1 MSHNKRWVLL
11 ENGEPHTVLLN
22 YLEAFNLI
30 VNLILENFKK
40 INKCTYEIFYDEYY
54 EYIEYYS
61 EEEKEQI
68 NRLIP

>member
-1 MSHNKRWVLL
+1 MSEKNRWVLL
-11 ENGEPHTVLLN
+11 ENSEPHTILLTEE
-22 YLEAFNLI
+22 EAMKLI
-30 VNLILENFKK
+30 AIQRFDKSK
-40 INKCTYEIFYDEYY
+40 WEIFFDEYY

>member
-1 MSHNKRWVLL
+1 MMSEKNRWVLL
-11 ENGEPHTVLLN
+11 ENSEPHTILLTEE
-22 YLEAFNLI
+22 EAMKLI
-30 VNLILENFKK
+30 AIQRFDKSK
-40 INKCTYEIFYDEYY
+40 WEIFFDEYY

>member
-1 MSHNKRWVLL
+1 MTKEKRWVLL

-22 YLEAFNLI
+22 HDDAIELMVKWQVMFPRI
-30 VNLILENFKK
+30 K
-40 INKCTYEIFYDEYY
+40 YELFYDEYY
-54 EYIEYYS
+54 EYIDYYS